1 MPRASCKP
9 RVTTR
14 GIAPAPRFAGGA
26 CHRRAVKGVPRRIRI
41 CAIGAGGFDV
51 ALGYFIAA
59 HPRRRN
65 ARQGEQG
72 VGEVKLR
79 AADVSLEYV
88 NQRTGNRRLALDRV
102 SLEVSSGEFVCIVGP
117 SGCGKTTF
125 LNCADGLLPIT
136 SGTLTLDGKQIVGPG
151 RGRSM
156 VFQHASLLPWRT
168 VLGNIIYGLEIQ
180 GSRRSKAIEHARE
193 FVELVGLA
201 GFEDAYPYELSGGM
215 QQRVNLA
222 RALATDPE
230 VLLLDE
236 PFAALDAQTRE
247 FMQLELLKIWRRTQK
262 TALFITH
269 QVSEAI
275 YLADRVIVFSARPGS
290 VKETVA
296 IDLPRPRPLRL
307 KRDSRFLRY
316 EDAIWDLIEVEARK
330 TSETAADEAPL
341 LAAAE

>member
-1 MPRASCKP
+1 
-9 RVTTR
+9 
-14 GIAPAPRFAGGA
+14 
-26 CHRRAVKGVPRRIRI
+26 VKD
-41 CAIGAGGFDV
+41 A
-51 ALGYFIAA
+51 
-59 HPRRRN
+59 
-65 ARQGEQG
+65 
-72 VGEVKLR
+72 KLR
-79 AADVSLEYV
+79 AVDVSLEYV
-88 NQRTGNRRLALDRV
+88 NHRTGNRRLALDRV
-102 SLEVSSGEFVCIVGP
+102 GLEVSAGEFVCIVGP
-117 SGCGKTTF
+117 SGCGKTSF
-125 LNCADGLLPIT
+125 LNCVAGLLPIT
-136 SGTLTLDGKQIVGPG
+136 TGTLTLDGMEIRGPG

-168 VLGNIIYGLEIQ
+168 VLGNITYGLEMQ
-180 GSRRSKAIEHARE
+180 GCGRKQAIGRAGE
-193 FVELVGLA
+193 FVELVGLV

-275 YLADRVIVFSARPGS
+275 YLADRVIVFSARPGT
-290 VKETVA
+290 VKETVT

-307 KRDSRFLRY
+307 KRDPRFHRY
-316 EDAIWDLIEVEARK
+316 EDAIWDLIEIEVRK
-330 TSETAADEAPL
+330 NSETVAADEAPL
-341 LAAAE
+341 RSATE